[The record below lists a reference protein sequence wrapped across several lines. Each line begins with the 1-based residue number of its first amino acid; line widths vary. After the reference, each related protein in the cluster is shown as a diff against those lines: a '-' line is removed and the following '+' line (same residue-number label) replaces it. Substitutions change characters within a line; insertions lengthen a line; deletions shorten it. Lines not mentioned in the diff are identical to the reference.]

1 MTKFSVAA
9 AFLIALAV
17 SYIITPV
24 ILKFAR
30 RINFVDHPS
39 GKKVHT
45 QPTPLLGGIAIYF
58 SFIAAL
64 SFSASANKVLIGA
77 LVGGT
82 VIMVIGIIDDK
93 FKLMPRLKLLGQFI
107 AALIAVIL
115 GVQVA
120 FIKIPA
126 VSMIFTCLWLVG
138 MTNAFN
144 LIDNINGLSAGIA
157 AIAAFFFGTLAL
169 IHGDILIAAASFA
182 LMGSCFGFLRYNFPK
197 AGIFMGDTGSLFLGF
212 MLASIAVAGSW
223 KTSSVT
229 TSLAI
234 PILILGYPIFDV
246 TLVMITRLL
255 EKRPISEGGKDHSSH
270 RLAIAIMESIM
281 RSRTKNNT
289 KGTKLIPVLVTF
301 AKGLRRKGDDRSP
314 NRLAVLGFKKK
325 RAVVMLCGL
334 SFVMGLAALAMTVLG
349 KYYDWTILIISVIL
363 MALFGIRL
371 GMIRITHAKDNTR
384 R

>member
-1 MTKFSVAA
+1 MTKFSASA
-9 AFLIALAV
+9 AFLTALAV
-17 SYIITPV
+17 SYTITPL

-64 SFSASANKVLIGA
+64 SFAVRANINKVLIGA

-82 VIMVIGIIDDK
+82 IIMVIGIIDDK
-93 FKLMPRLKLLGQFI
+93 FKLMPRFKLLGQFI
-107 AALIAVIL
+107 AALVAVIL

-120 FIKIPA
+120 FIKVPA
-126 VSMIFTCLWLVG
+126 ASMIFTCLWLVG

-157 AIAAFFFGTLAL
+157 AVASFFFGTLAL
-169 IHGDILIAAASFA
+169 IHGDMLIAAASFA
-182 LMGSCFGFLRYNFPK
+182 LMGSCLGFLRYNFPR

-229 TSLAI
+229 TSLAV

-246 TLVMITRLL
+246 ALVTITRLL
-255 EKRPISEGGKDHSSH
+255 EKRSISTGGKDHSSH
-270 RLAIAIMESIM
+270 RFAIAIMESIM

-289 KGTKLIPVLVTF
+289 KGTKLIPALVTF

-325 RAVVMLCGL
+325 RAVLMLCGL
-334 SFVMGLAALAMTVLG
+334 SFVMGLAALGMTLLG
-349 KYYDWTILIISVIL
+349 KYFDWTIMMVTFIL
-363 MALFGIRL
+363 MLLFGARL
-371 GMIRITHAKDNTR
+371 GMVRITPRQK
-384 R
+384 

>member
-1 MTKFSVAA
+1 MTKFGAVA

-17 SYIITPV
+17 SYTITPLISKV
-24 ILKFAR
+24 AR

-45 QPTPLLGGIAIYF
+45 QPTPLLGGMAIYF
-58 SFIAAL
+58 SFITAL
-64 SFSASANKVLIGA
+64 SFSVSTNKALIGA

-82 VIMVIGIIDDK
+82 VIMIIGVIDDK
-93 FKLMPRLKLLGQFI
+93 FKLIPRLKLLGQFI
-107 AALIAVIL
+107 AALIAVIM
-115 GVQVA
+115 GIKVA
-120 FIKIPA
+120 FIKAPA

-157 AIAAFFFGTLAL
+157 AIASFFFGTLAL
-169 IHGDILIAAASFA
+169 INGDILIAAASFA
-182 LMGSCFGFLRYNFPK
+182 LMGACLGFLKYNFPK
-197 AGIFMGDTGSLFLGF
+197 ADIFMGDTGSLFLGF

-246 TLVMITRLL
+246 TLVTITRIL
-255 EKRPISEGGKDHSSH
+255 ERRPISAGGKDHSSH
-270 RLAIAIMESIM
+270 RFAIAIMESIM

-289 KGTKLIPVLVTF
+289 KGTKLVPALVTF
-301 AKGLRRKGDDRSP
+301 AKGLRKKGDDRSP

-334 SFVMGLAALAMTVLG
+334 SFVMGLIALAMTVLG
-349 KYYDWTILIISVIL
+349 KYYDWTILIVSVML
-363 MALFGIRL
+363 MTLFGIRL
-371 GMIRITHAKDNTR
+371 GMIRIAHAKDKER